1 MRKVLFAAAV
11 AAMSGLALPGHAQA
25 AGPGE
30 ALFND
35 NCAACHQ
42 RTGLGVRG
50 AFPPLAGSK
59 LVVGPPVGVAT
70 TVLVGRGG
78 MPAFKSELT
87 DQQLAAILTHIR
99 SSWGNKAGPIK
110 PTEVAAFRSRA
121 SATAQTRSLQAH

>member
-1 MRKVLFAAAV
+1 MRKFLFAAAL
-11 AAMSGLALPGHAQA
+11 AAASGLARPGQA
-25 AGPGE
+25 LADGPGE

-42 RTGLGVRG
+42 RTGQGVRG

-59 LVVGPPVGVAT
+59 LVVGPPAGVAT
-70 TVLVGRGG
+70 TILVGRGG

-87 DQQLAAILTHIR
+87 DHQLAAILTHIR
-99 SSWGNKAGPIK
+99 TSWGNKAGPVR

>member
-1 MRKVLFAAAV
+1 MRKFLFAAAL
-11 AAMSGLALPGHAQA
+11 AAAPGFAVA

-42 RTGLGVRG
+42 RTGQGVRG